1 MLSTFPPKV
10 KSAEGQ
16 GPARQRWGG
25 RGWQAYERLRRS
37 LVPVAFLLVAP
48 LLWPGQ
54 APATVCATL
63 DRNGAIHYVPAR
75 NNLPHQPGCSARRS
89 RPHSL
94 SGRSRASA
102 KASAT
107 RANDHPAAKS
117 LQDSIESVAT
127 EHGVDPLLVKAV
139 IKTESNFDPE
149 AVSAKG
155 ALGLMQLMP
164 ATARELRVTNPL
176 DPLENVTG
184 GTRYLRT
191 LLDSYDG
198 NVALSL
204 AAYNAGPGRV
214 KDAIPNIPET
224 RTYVARVLRHYAF
237 YRQTR

>member
-1 MLSTFPPKV
+1 M
-10 KSAEGQ
+10 
-16 GPARQRWGG
+16 ARQRWDGPG
-25 RGWQAYERLRRS
+25 RQASKRMTRG
-37 LVPVAFLLVAP
+37 LVPAALLLVAT
-48 LLWPGQ
+48 LLWPAQ
-54 APATVCATL
+54 APATVCASM
-63 DRNGAIHYVPAR
+63 DRDGAIHYVPAR
-75 NNLPHQPGCSARRS
+75 NSHPHQTGCSARRP
-89 RPHSL
+89 RPHFQ
-94 SGRSRASA
+94 SGRASA
-102 KASAT
+102 SAKVPVL
-107 RANDHPAAKS
+107 RANDHPAASS

-184 GTRYLRT
+184 GTRYLRI
-191 LLDSYDG
+191 LLDNYDG

-204 AAYNAGPGRV
+204 AAYNAGPSRV

-224 RTYVARVLRHYAF
+224 RTYVARVLRHYAA
-237 YRQTR
+237 YRGSR

>member
-1 MLSTFPPKV
+1 M
-10 KSAEGQ
+10 
-16 GPARQRWGG
+16 
-25 RGWQAYERLRRS
+25 
-37 LVPVAFLLVAP
+37 
-48 LLWPGQ
+48 
-54 APATVCATL
+54 

-75 NNLPHQPGCSARRS
+75 NSHPRQTACSARRL

-94 SGRSRASA
+94 SGRSSASA
-102 KASAT
+102 KTTGSL
-107 RANDHPAAKS
+107 ANDHPAARA

-164 ATARELRVTNPL
+164 ATARELRVANPL
-176 DPLENVTG
+176 DPLEKVTG

-224 RTYVARVLRHYAF
+224 RTYVARVLRHYAS
-237 YRQTR
+237 YRQAR

>member
-1 MLSTFPPKV
+1 MLSTFPLKV
-10 KSAEGQ
+10 KSAEGH
-16 GPARQRWGG
+16 GPARQRWVGP
-25 RGWQAYERLRRS
+25 GWQAGERLTRD
-37 LVPVAFLLVAP
+37 LFLAVFLLVAT
-48 LLWPGQ
+48 LLWPSQ
-54 APATVCATL
+54 ALATVCATM
-63 DRNGAIHYVPAR
+63 DRSGAIHYVPAR
-75 NNLPHQPGCSARRS
+75 NSHPRQTACSARRP
-89 RPHSL
+89 RPQSL
-94 SGRSRASA
+94 SGRSSASA
-102 KASAT
+102 KATALW
-107 RANDHPAAKS
+107 ADDHPAARS

-164 ATARELRVTNPL
+164 ATARELRVAN
-176 DPLENVTG
+176 PLENVTG

-224 RTYVARVLRHYAF
+224 RTYVARVLRHYAS
-237 YRQTR
+237 YRKAR

>member
-1 MLSTFPPKV
+1 M
-10 KSAEGQ
+10 
-16 GPARQRWGG
+16 
-25 RGWQAYERLRRS
+25 
-37 LVPVAFLLVAP
+37 
-48 LLWPGQ
+48 
-54 APATVCATL
+54 

-75 NNLPHQPGCSARRS
+75 NSHPRQPDARRDDDHGRTPCPADRAHRQRRQS
-89 RPHSL
+89 R
-94 SGRSRASA
+94 GQ
-102 KASAT
+102 KI
-107 RANDHPAAKS
+107 HPAAKS

-164 ATARELRVTNPL
+164 ATARELRVANPL

-224 RTYVARVLRHYAF
+224 RTYVARVLRHYAS
-237 YRQTR
+237 YRQAR

>member
-1 MLSTFPPKV
+1 MLSTFRQKV

-25 RGWQAYERLRRS
+25 PGWQAGKRLTRG
-37 LVPVAFLLVAP
+37 LFLAVFLLVAT
-48 LLWPGQ
+48 LLWPAQ
-54 APATVCATL
+54 APATVCASM
-63 DRNGAIHYVPAR
+63 DRSGAIHYVPAR
-75 NNLPHQPGCSARRS
+75 NNLPHQPECSARRP

-94 SGRSRASA
+94 SGRSSASA
-102 KASAT
+102 KATVS

-164 ATARELRVTNPL
+164 ATARELRVANPL

-224 RTYVARVLRHYAF
+224 RTYVARVLRHYAS
-237 YRQTR
+237 YRQAR

>member
-1 MLSTFPPKV
+1 M
-10 KSAEGQ
+10 
-16 GPARQRWGG
+16 
-25 RGWQAYERLRRS
+25 
-37 LVPVAFLLVAP
+37 
-48 LLWPGQ
+48 
-54 APATVCATL
+54 

-75 NNLPHQPGCSARRS
+75 NSHPRQPHARRDETTAALPVRQIERIGKGDRLAGKRS
-89 RPHSL
+89 P
-94 SGRSRASA
+94 GRQVTAGLHRVCCHRA
-102 KASAT
+102 
-107 RANDHPAAKS
+107 R
-117 LQDSIESVAT
+117 
-127 EHGVDPLLVKAV
+127 VDPLLVVKAV

-164 ATARELRVTNPL
+164 ATARELRVANPL

-224 RTYVARVLRHYAF
+224 RTYVARVLRHYAS
-237 YRQTR
+237 YRKAR

>member
-1 MLSTFPPKV
+1 MT
-10 KSAEGQ
+10 
-16 GPARQRWGG
+16 
-25 RGWQAYERLRRS
+25 RG
-37 LVPVAFLLVAP
+37 LVPGVLLLVAT
-48 LLWPGQ
+48 LLWPTL
-54 APATVCATL
+54 APATVCASM
-63 DRNGAIHYVPAR
+63 DRDGAIHYVPAR
-75 NNLPHQPGCSARRS
+75 KSHPQQTGCSARRP
-89 RPHSL
+89 RPHPL
-94 SGRSRASA
+94 SGRSSASA
-102 KASAT
+102 KATVSRT
-107 RANDHPAAKS
+107 NDHPAARS

-149 AVSAKG
+149 AVSARG

-164 ATARELRVTNPL
+164 ATARELRVANPL

-224 RTYVARVLRHYAF
+224 RTYVARVLRHYAS
-237 YRQTR
+237 YRQAR

>member
-1 MLSTFPPKV
+1 MLSIFRQKV
-10 KSAEGQ
+10 KSAEDP

-25 RGWQAYERLRRS
+25 PRWQAYERLRRCP
-37 LVPVAFLLVAP
+37 VPVVLLLIAT
-48 LLWPGQ
+48 LLYPGQ
-54 APATVCATL
+54 TPATVCATL
-63 DRNGAIHYVPAR
+63 DRNGAIHYVPSR
-75 NNLPHQPGCSARRS
+75 NSHPHQTGCSARRP
-89 RPHSL
+89 RPHLL
-94 SGRSRASA
+94 SGRSSASA
-102 KASAT
+102 KVPAS
-107 RANDHPAAKS
+107 RAKDHPAARS
-117 LQDSIESVAT
+117 LQGYIESVAT

-191 LLDSYDG
+191 LLDNYDG

-224 RTYVARVLRHYAF
+224 KTYVARVLRHYAS
-237 YRQTR
+237 YRQAR

>member
-1 MLSTFPPKV
+1 MAL
-10 KSAEGQ
+10 
-16 GPARQRWGG
+16 
-25 RGWQAYERLRRS
+25 
-37 LVPVAFLLVAP
+37 LLVAT
-48 LLWPGQ
+48 LLWPAH
-54 APATVCATL
+54 APATVFASM

-75 NNLPHQPGCSARRS
+75 NSHPQQAGCSAHRP

-94 SGRSRASA
+94 SGRSSASA
-102 KASAT
+102 KATTSPAK
-107 RANDHPAAKS
+107 DHPAASS
-117 LQDSIESVAT
+117 LQGYIESAAV

-164 ATARELRVTNPL
+164 ATARELRVANPL

-204 AAYNAGPGRV
+204 AAYNAGPSRV

-224 RTYVARVLRHYAF
+224 RTYVARVLRHYAS
-237 YRQTR
+237 YRKAR

>member
-10 KSAEGQ
+10 KSAEGP
-16 GPARQRWGG
+16 GLAKQRWGVP
-25 RGWQAYERLRRS
+25 GWQAGERVTRG
-37 LVPVAFLLVAP
+37 LVPGVLLLVAT
-48 LLWPGQ
+48 LLWPTL
-54 APATVCATL
+54 APATVCASM

-75 NNLPHQPGCSARRS
+75 NSHPRQTACSARRS

-94 SGRSRASA
+94 SGRSSASA

-107 RANDHPAAKS
+107 RANDHPAARS

-224 RTYVARVLRHYAF
+224 RIYVARVLRHYAS
-237 YRQTR
+237 YRQAR

>member
-1 MLSTFPPKV
+1 
-10 KSAEGQ
+10 
-16 GPARQRWGG
+16 
-25 RGWQAYERLRRS
+25 
-37 LVPVAFLLVAP
+37 VATLLFA
-48 LLWPGQ
+48 LLPWSGQ
-54 APATVCATL
+54 AEATVCATM

-75 NNLPHQPGCSARRS
+75 TSPPHQTACSTRRP
-89 RPHSL
+89 RPNSL
-94 SGRSRASA
+94 SGRSSASV
-102 KASAT
+102 KATVS
-107 RANDHPAAKS
+107 RANDHPAARS
-117 LQDSIESVAT
+117 LQGYIESVAT

-149 AVSAKG
+149 AVSARG

-224 RTYVARVLRHYAF
+224 RTYVARVLRHYAS
-237 YRQTR
+237 YRQAR

>member
-1 MLSTFPPKV
+1 M
-10 KSAEGQ
+10 
-16 GPARQRWGG
+16 
-25 RGWQAYERLRRS
+25 
-37 LVPVAFLLVAP
+37 
-48 LLWPGQ
+48 
-54 APATVCATL
+54 

-75 NNLPHQPGCSARRS
+75 NSHPRQTACSARRPLS
-89 RPHSL
+89 HSL
-94 SGRSRASA
+94 SGRSSASA
-102 KASAT
+102 NATAS
-107 RANDHPAAKS
+107 RAKDHQAAIS

-164 ATARELRVTNPL
+164 ATARELRVNNPL

-224 RTYVARVLRHYAF
+224 RTYVARVLRHYAS
-237 YRQTR
+237 YRQAR

>member
-1 MLSTFPPKV
+1 MVL
-10 KSAEGQ
+10 
-16 GPARQRWGG
+16 
-25 RGWQAYERLRRS
+25 
-37 LVPVAFLLVAP
+37 LLVAT
-48 LLWPGQ
+48 LLWPAQ
-54 APATVCATL
+54 APATVCASM
-63 DRNGAIHYVPAR
+63 DRDGAIHYVPAR
-75 NNLPHQPGCSARRS
+75 NSHPHQTGCSARRP

-94 SGRSRASA
+94 PGRSSASA

-107 RANDHPAAKS
+107 RPKDHPATKS
-117 LQDSIESVAT
+117 LQDSIDSVAT

-164 ATARELRVTNPL
+164 ATARELRVANPL
-176 DPLENVTG
+176 DPLENVNG

-191 LLDSYDG
+191 LLDNYDC

-224 RTYVARVLRHYAF
+224 RTYVARVLRHYAI
-237 YRQTR
+237 YRQAR

>member
-1 MLSTFPPKV
+1 M
-10 KSAEGQ
+10 
-16 GPARQRWGG
+16 
-25 RGWQAYERLRRS
+25 
-37 LVPVAFLLVAP
+37 
-48 LLWPGQ
+48 
-54 APATVCATL
+54 
-63 DRNGAIHYVPAR
+63 
-75 NNLPHQPGCSARRS
+75 
-89 RPHSL
+89 
-94 SGRSRASA
+94 
-102 KASAT
+102 
-107 RANDHPAAKS
+107 
-117 LQDSIESVAT
+117 
-127 EHGVDPLLVKAV
+127 

-191 LLDSYDG
+191 LLDNYDG

-224 RTYVARVLRHYAF
+224 RTYVARVLRHYAS
-237 YRQTR
+237 YRQAR

>member
-10 KSAEGQ
+10 KSAEGP
-16 GPARQRWGG
+16 GPARQRRGG
-25 RGWQAYERLRRS
+25 PGWQAGKRLRRG
-37 LVPVAFLLVAP
+37 LFLAVLLLVTT
-48 LLWPGQ
+48 LLWPAH
-54 APATVCATL
+54 APATVCASL
-63 DRNGAIHYVPAR
+63 DRNGAIHYVPAKNSR
-75 NNLPHQPGCSARRS
+75 PQQTGCSAHRP

-94 SGRSRASA
+94 SGRSNASA
-102 KASAT
+102 KATVS
-107 RANDHPAAKS
+107 RPKDHPAARS

-139 IKTESNFDPE
+139 IKAESNFDPE

-164 ATARELRVTNPL
+164 ATARELRVANPL

-224 RTYVARVLRHYAF
+224 KTYVARVLRHYAF
-237 YRQTR
+237 YRQAR